1 MNKNSGYRR
10 HFAWTLVCLATL
22 SLSACHG
29 GEDTHGTVDSAAQ
42 GAETEWFSNRDL
54 KSDYDEKSC
63 VNVALERDTAE
74 CDEQTVEISG
84 GTVTIT
90 REGSYLLSG
99 ILEQGMVVI
108 DTDDE
113 SKVQLI
119 LDGAE
124 ITNEDGAAIY
134 VKSADKVFL
143 TLAAGSVNVLANG
156 GSYAAHDEEKVDG
169 AIYTEC
175 NLTVN
180 GTGRLEVMAAE
191 GHGMVSRDDLRIT
204 EATLRVTSARHG
216 LSGKDSVRMAGGSL
230 EVVSGQDGIH
240 SEHKDGQK
248 GFVYI
253 ADGIVDVEAGGDG
266 ISASGFIQIDNGS
279 FTIRAGGG
287 SDAECSREAKASGK
301 AEASQ
306 EAEAGR
312 EAEASGEAEAS
323 REAEA
328 SGEAEASQEAEAS
341 GEAESSSRE
350 AGEDGKESGSAKGI
364 KASRMLLVNEGT
376 FDIEAREDA
385 LHSDEDV
392 TLRGGT
398 YRISTNK
405 VGVHGDGTVAIE
417 GGSLE
422 VSASHEGVEG
432 HNVEIS
438 GGTLSLCATD
448 DGINAMGSLEE
459 SESGG
464 EEPSIL
470 ISGGE
475 IHIDAYGDGI
485 DSNGS
490 LTVTGGRVFVSG
502 PVDNLNGALD
512 YDGTARIT
520 GGILVAAGSS
530 GMAMNFGE
538 ASTQGTILV
547 HLSHQEAGTEIVL
560 RDSKGGEL
568 VAYAPPKGF
577 SSVVVSCPE
586 LVKEGVYTISAG
598 DSHTEVAL
606 KELRY
611 GKSFNE

>member
-1 MNKNSGYRR
+1 MNIYSGYRKY
-10 HFAWTLVCLATL
+10 FAWTLVCLVAL
-22 SLSACHG
+22 SLSACHD

-54 KSDYDEKSC
+54 KSDYDVESC
-63 VNVALERDTAE
+63 VKVALERDMAE
-74 CDEQTVEISG
+74 CDEQTVEIFG

-99 ILEQGMVVI
+99 ILEKGMVVV

-169 AIYTEC
+169 AVYAEC

-204 EATLRVTSARHG
+204 EAALRVTSARHG

-240 SEHKDGQK
+240 SEHKDSQK

-253 ADGIVDVEAGGDG
+253 ADGIVDVESGGDG

-287 SDAECSREAKASGK
+287 SSDAECSREA
-301 AEASQ
+301 EA
-306 EAEAGR
+306 
-312 EAEASGEAEAS
+312 
-323 REAEA
+323 
-328 SGEAEASQEAEAS
+328 
-341 GEAESSSRE
+341 SRE
-350 AGEDGKESGSAKGI
+350 AGEDGKEPGSTKGI

-376 FDIEAREDA
+376 FDIDAREDA

>member
-10 HFAWTLVCLATL
+10 HFAWTLVCLAAL
-22 SLSACHG
+22 SLSSCYG
-29 GEDTHGTVDSAAQ
+29 GEDTHGTVDSMAQ
-42 GAETEWFSNRDL
+42 GVETEWFSNRDL
-54 KSDYDEKSC
+54 KSDYDEESC
-63 VNVALERDTAE
+63 VKVALERDRAE

-99 ILEQGMVVI
+99 ILEKGMVVV

-124 ITNEDGAAIY
+124 IINEDGAAIY

-156 GSYAAHDEEKVDG
+156 GSYAANDEEKVDG
-169 AIYTEC
+169 AIYAEC

-180 GTGRLEVMAAE
+180 GTGRLEITAAE

-287 SDAECSREAKASGK
+287 SDAECSREA
-301 AEASQ
+301 
-306 EAEAGR
+306 
-312 EAEASGEAEAS
+312 
-323 REAEA
+323 
-328 SGEAEASQEAEAS
+328 
-341 GEAESSSRE
+341 ESSSRE

-398 YRISTNK
+398 YRISTNE
-405 VGVHGDGTVAIE
+405 VGVHGDGKVAIE

-432 HNVEIS
+432 HNVAIS

-568 VAYAPPKGF
+568 VAYAPPKSF

-586 LVKEGVYTISAG
+586 LVKGGVYTISTG